1 MLHAVCKMCCS
12 VRLRI
17 RLGYSWDL
25 GQGSKSIRGKAWVGA
40 KFRSETCIISKLHIL
55 QTVQTEKSCASDI
68 LHQQMNAL
76 NTGETQHTSTW
87 PVILWTLR
95 DITTINFS
103 LNIHGI
109 YTYEPHNI
117 QFSVK

>member
-1 MLHAVCKMCCS
+1 M
-12 VRLRI
+12 
-17 RLGYSWDL
+17 
-25 GQGSKSIRGKAWVGA
+25 
-40 KFRSETCIISKLHIL
+40 
-55 QTVQTEKSCASDI
+55 QTEKSCASDI

-109 YTYEPHNI
+109 YTYEHTTYN
-117 QFSVK
+117 SVLNRFIFIWNENQTQQSVNCHSVYILMTY